1 MTDKNYQI
9 IVFPWKNDSIFDIQ
23 LMHLNSISIF
33 IFMNKKKLAT
43 DKKVVTFGEV
53 MLRLTTPG
61 FRRFSQSNEFI
72 ATYGG
77 SEANVA
83 VSLAHFGI
91 PTEFVTRLPDNAIAH
106 ACIASLRACGLD
118 TRGIVFGGK
127 RLGLY
132 YLESGAAFRNS
143 NVVYDREDS
152 SFATLRPGMI
162 DWERIFSDAGWFHWS
177 GIAAALSQEGAD
189 ACREAL
195 EVADRMGLTI
205 SCDLNFRK
213 KLWNYGRTAAEVMQP
228 LVQYSDVIFGAEPE
242 YEEILGIHPVGFKAV
257 TAADT
262 SFASDLSSFEEFGR
276 KVVALVPRCRKVF
289 LELRNS
295 ITSNHNLLAA
305 VLYSDGTLKHT
316 GIYDIEHEVDRVG
329 AGDAFVG
336 GLIYGLI
343 TYPHDDQKALEYA
356 LAASALKNT
365 VYGDFNLVTV
375 EEVESLMTGNT
386 SGRVAR

>member
-1 MTDKNYQI
+1 MESKN
-9 IVFPWKNDSIFDIQ
+9 
-23 LMHLNSISIF
+23 LN
-33 IFMNKKKLAT
+33 NG
-43 DKKVVTFGEV
+43 KKVVTFGEV

-61 FRRFSQSNEFI
+61 FKRFAQAGEFM

-83 VSLAHFGI
+83 LSLAHFGV
-91 PTEFVTRLPDNAIAH
+91 PTEFVTRLPDNAIAR
-106 ACIASLRACGLD
+106 ACIASLRAGGLG
-118 TRGIVFGGK
+118 TEGIVFGGK
-127 RLGLY
+127 RMGIY
-132 YLESGAAFRNS
+132 FLEPGAAFRNS

-152 SFATLRPGMI
+152 AFATIRPGMV
-162 DWERIFSDAGWFHWS
+162 DWERVFDGAGWFHWS

-213 KLWNYGRTAAEVMQP
+213 KLWNYGRTAAEVMMP
-228 LVQYSDVIFGAEPE
+228 LVQYSDVLFAAEPE
-242 YEEILGIHPVGFKAV
+242 YREIMGLEPVGFKAT
-257 TAADT
+257 TAFDC
-262 SFASDLSSFEEFGR
+262 SFEASLPAFEDFMR
-276 KVVALVPRCRKVF
+276 QVSKCVPRCRKMF

-305 VLYSDGTLKHT
+305 VLLSDGQFYHT
-316 GIYDIEHEVDRVG
+316 GIYDIDHEVDRVG

-336 GLIYGLI
+336 GLIYGLLA
-343 TYPHDDQKALEYA
+343 YPDDAQKGLDFA

-375 EEVESLMTGNT
+375 EEVESLMQGNT
-386 SGRVAR
+386 SGRVSR

>member
-1 MTDKNYQI
+1 M
-9 IVFPWKNDSIFDIQ
+9 
-23 LMHLNSISIF
+23 
-33 IFMNKKKLAT
+33 KKKSLST

-61 FRRFSQSNEFI
+61 FRRFSQTNEFI

-91 PTEFVTRLPDNAIAH
+91 PTEFVTRLPDNAVSR
-106 ACIASLRACGLD
+106 ACINSLRASGLGTD
-118 TRGIVFGGK
+118 GIVFGGK

-132 YLESGAAFRNS
+132 YLECGAAFRNS
-143 NVVYDREDS
+143 NVVYDREGS

-162 DWERIFSDAGWFHWS
+162 DWETIFADAGWFHWS

-195 EVADRMGLTI
+195 EIADRMGLTI

-213 KLWNYGRTAAEVMQP
+213 KLWNYGCTAAEVMQP

-242 YEEILGIHPVGFKAV
+242 YQEILGIQPVGFRAV
-257 TAADT
+257 DTADV
-262 SFASDLSSFEEFGR
+262 SFESDMPSFEKFGQEVER
-276 KVVALVPRCRKVF
+276 LVPRCQKVF

-295 ITSNHNLLAA
+295 ITSNHNVLAA

-316 GIYDIEHEVDRVG
+316 GIYDIEHETDRVG

-336 GLIYGLI
+336 GMIHGLI
-343 TYPHDDQKALEYA
+343 TYPDDDRKALDFA

-375 EEVESLMTGNT
+375 DEVESLMNGNI
-386 SGRVAR
+386 SGRVSR